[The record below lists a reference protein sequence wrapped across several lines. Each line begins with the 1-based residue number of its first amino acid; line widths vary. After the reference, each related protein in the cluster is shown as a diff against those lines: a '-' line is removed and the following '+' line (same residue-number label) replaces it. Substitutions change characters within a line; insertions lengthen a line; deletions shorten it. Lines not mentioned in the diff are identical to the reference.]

1 MKRAF
6 TIMLI
11 LAVLIFPSCSPDSSD
26 YDPFDPSAITEGDLD
41 DPDCKG
47 GCDSTTVKAPVV
59 PFIGL

>member
-1 MKRAF
+1 
-6 TIMLI
+6 MLI